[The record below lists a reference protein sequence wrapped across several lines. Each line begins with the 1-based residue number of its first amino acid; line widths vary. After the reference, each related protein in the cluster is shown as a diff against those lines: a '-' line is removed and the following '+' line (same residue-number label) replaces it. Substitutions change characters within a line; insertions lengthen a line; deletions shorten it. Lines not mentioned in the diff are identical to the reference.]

1 MLLYQE
7 NIISN
12 LNKLLNQSPKIRKG
26 TDAVYFCPICKHYKR
41 KLEVNILTGKYHC
54 WVCGFG
60 GLNFKTL
67 FKKLGAPA
75 SYYTFLNENKEF
87 KPNKEFEISFDEPEE
102 KSTQL
107 LQLPKEFKP
116 MWEPSSEL
124 EYRHALVYLKN
135 RGINKEDI
143 LRYCIGYSTEGDLK
157 NRIIIPSYDSN
168 GLLNFYTARS
178 FHETKGLKYVSCSY
192 SKNIIGFELLV
203 NFEEPITLVEGPFDA
218 ISLRTNTIPLF
229 GKTLSNKL
237 KMKLLEYDV
246 PMVNVLLDNDAI
258 ADSIKICEFLIK
270 NNIKTKLIILKD
282 KDPSIMGFE
291 KTWELIDSCDTID
304 FEKLFKLKVTV

>member
-7 NIISN
+7 NILNN
-12 LNKLLNQSPKIRKG
+12 LNKLLNQTPRIRKG

-75 SYYTFLNENKEF
+75 SYYTFLNENKTF
-87 KPNKEFEISFDEPEE
+87 KQNKEFEISFDEPEE
-102 KSTQL
+102 PSHQI

-143 LRYCIGYSTEGDLK
+143 LRYCIGYATEGDLK
-157 NRIIIPSYDSN
+157 NRIIIPSYDST

-178 FHETKGLKYVSCSY
+178 FYDTKGLKYVSCPF

-229 GKTLSNKL
+229 GKTLSSKL

-258 ADSIKICEFLIK
+258 TDSIKICDFLMK
-270 NNIKTKLIILKD
+270 NNIKTKLVVLND
-282 KDPSIMGFE
+282 KDPSVMGFE
-291 KTWELIDSCDTID
+291 KTWDLIDSCDTID
-304 FEKLFKLKVTV
+304 FEKLFKLKVTA

>member
-7 NIISN
+7 TIINN
-12 LNKLLNQSPKIRKG
+12 LNKLLNQTPKIRKG

-67 FKKLGAPA
+67 FKKLGAPS
-75 SYYTFLNENKEF
+75 SYYTFLNESKSF
-87 KPNKEFEISFDEPEE
+87 KQNKEFEISFEE
-102 KSTQL
+102 EIEKQPTI

-135 RGINKEDI
+135 RGITKEDVI
-143 LRYCIGYSTEGDLK
+143 RYCIGYSTEGDLR
-157 NRIIIPSYDSN
+157 NRIIIPSYDEH
-168 GLLNFYTARS
+168 GALNFYTARS
-178 FHETKGLKYVSCSY
+178 FYDTNNLKYVSCPF

-203 NFEEPITLVEGPFDA
+203 NFEETITLVEGPFDA
-218 ISLRTNTIPLF
+218 ISVRTNTIPLF

-258 ADSIKICEFLIK
+258 SDAIKICEFLIK
-270 NNIKTKLIILKD
+270 NNIKTKLIVLKD
-282 KDPSIMGFE
+282 KDPSVMGFE

>member
-7 NIISN
+7 TIISN
-12 LNKLLNQSPKIRKG
+12 LNKLLNQTPKIRKG

-41 KLEVNILTGKYHC
+41 KLEVNIVTGKYHC

-67 FKKLGAPA
+67 FKKLGAPT
-75 SYYTFLNENKEF
+75 SYYTVLNETKNLSHKKDF
-87 KPNKEFEISFDEPEE
+87 IISFDDEE
-102 KSTQL
+102 TKSTSI

-116 MWEPSSEL
+116 MWESSSEL
-124 EYRHALVYLKN
+124 EYRHALIYLRN
-135 RGINKEDI
+135 RGITKEDI
-143 LRYCIGYSTEGDLK
+143 LRYCIGYATTGDFK
-157 NRIIIPSYDSN
+157 NRIIVPSYDRQGS
-168 GLLNFYTARS
+168 LNFYTARS
-178 FHETKGLKYVSCSY
+178 FIDTKGLKYVSSPF
-192 SKNIIGFELLV
+192 SKNIIGFELLI
-203 NFEEPITLVEGPFDA
+203 NFEETITLVEGPFDA

-246 PMVNVLLDNDAI
+246 PMVNVILDNDAI
-258 ADSIKICEFLIK
+258 LDSIKICEFLI
-270 NNIKTKLIILKD
+270 NNDIKTKLIILKD
-282 KDPSIMGFE
+282 KDPSVMGFE
-291 KTWELIDSCDTID
+291 KTWELIDRCDTID